1 MNTGKIKEMT
11 FRENIDKKELVNYP
25 LYGFSGDI
33 VLVDNYSEIKKS
45 ARILRTADVLGFDTE
60 TKPSFRKG
68 RGNKV
73 ALLQLSDKKT
83 AYLFRLNSIGLPDEI
98 AGILADRSI
107 IKAGVAVHDDIKAL
121 KALNYFKEEGFV
133 ELQDYVKEFGIES
146 SGLQKLS
153 AIILGFRISKR
164 QQVTNW
170 ETPELSG
177 AQMVYAA
184 TDAWVCYEIYKKLG
198 NIIPLKK

>member
-1 MNTGKIKEMT
+1 MIFKES
-11 FRENIDKKELVNYP
+11 IDKKELANYP
-25 LYGFSGDI
+25 LSGFKGEI
-33 VLVDNYSEIKKS
+33 VLVDNYSGLKKS
-45 ARILRTADVLGFDTE
+45 AQILRTADILGFDTE

-68 RGNKV
+68 RNNKV
-73 ALLQLSDKKT
+73 ALLQLSDNNT
-83 AYLFRLNSIGLPDEI
+83 VYLFRLNSTGLPDEI

-107 IKAGVAVHDDIKAL
+107 IKAGVAIHDDIKAL
-121 KALNYFKEEGFV
+121 KKLNHFNEDGFV
-133 ELQDYVKEFGIES
+133 ELQDHVKKFGIES

-170 ETPELSG
+170 EAPELSE
-177 AQMVYAA
+177 AQMIYAA

-198 NIIPLKK
+198 NNIPLK

>member
-1 MNTGKIKEMT
+1 MT
-11 FRENIDKKELVNYP
+11 FKENIDKKELADYP
-25 LYGFSGDI
+25 LSGFKGNI
-33 VLVDNYSEIKKS
+33 VLVDNYSDLIKS
-45 ARILRTADVLGFDTE
+45 ARILSKADILGFDTE

-68 RGNKV
+68 RNNKV
-73 ALLQLSDKKT
+73 ALLQLSDDKT

-98 AGILADRSI
+98 AAILADRSV

-121 KALNYFKEEGFV
+121 KALNHFKEEGFV
-133 ELQDYVKEFGIES
+133 ELQDYVKKFGIES

-170 ETPELSG
+170 AAPELSE
-177 AQMVYAA
+177 AQMIYAA

-198 NIIPLKK
+198 NFIPLK